1 MKKIRLQELL
11 LIVLPIATILL
22 ELLPYGVALN
32 FGLPSETG
40 EISWFRETYSYFSLM
55 PYGYGV
61 FGPLIAAVLT
71 CFAAVT
77 AVLFVFLK
85 RNWEKLIAVFCTVAA
100 FAAASPLLMGAEY
113 FTVLSVLI
121 ALLLVTEVILA
132 LRIRRG

>member
-61 FGPLIAAVLT
+61 FGPLLAAVLT

-77 AVLFVFLK
+77 AVLSVFLK

-100 FAAASPLLMGAEY
+100 FAAASPLLM
-113 FTVLSVLI
+113 
-121 ALLLVTEVILA
+121 
-132 LRIRRG
+132 